1 MEKNESVRLSWILL
15 FLLLALG
22 VGAAVLIGSGGSFL
36 A

>member
-15 FLLLALG
+15 FLLMALGFGALVLLG
-22 VGAAVLIGSGGSFL
+22 VGGSFT